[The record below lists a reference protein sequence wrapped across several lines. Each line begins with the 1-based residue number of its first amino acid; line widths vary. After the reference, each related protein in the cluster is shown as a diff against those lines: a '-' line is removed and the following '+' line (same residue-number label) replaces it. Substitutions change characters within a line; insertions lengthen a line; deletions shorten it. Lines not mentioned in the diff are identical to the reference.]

1 MTKMGKFLLSSTTQ
15 TREAFPEYKNKTNY
29 LRILKSPA
37 HTFKSANE
45 QLYRPS
51 KLMNKPI
58 NMICNLIYV
67 T

>member
-15 TREAFPEYKNKTNY
+15 TREAFPEYKNKTNN
-29 LRILKSPA
+29 LQILKSPA

-45 QLYRPS
+45 HLYRPS

-58 NMICNLIYV
+58 NMICNLTYV